1 MPPKTNEE
9 WIAEW
14 KEEWIHCWD
23 DGTPSFAE
31 SSAPQGMLDH
41 LLIILTEKDKERE
54 EAVAEAYEKGKAEV
68 LAKWVA
74 QEEFDGPRD
83 L

>member
-1 MPPKTNEE
+1 MPPKTNEK
-9 WIAEW
+9 WV
-14 KEEWIHCWD
+14 EEFQSLKPPND
-23 DGTPSFAE
+23 NNDLDGWE
-31 SSAPQGMLDH
+31 RLDNWLRT
-41 LLIILTEKDKERE
+41 LLTTKDKERE

-68 LAKWVA
+68 FAKWVA